1 METTRDMWPE
11 TITAELTESN
21 FFLWISLM
29 LPLYVGDFYMH
40 PNLIYTQ
47 NSSFDDIYPKA
58 VMIKM
63 NILMPSN

>member
-1 METTRDMWPE
+1 
-11 TITAELTESN
+11 
-21 FFLWISLM
+21 M